1 MNVKMKKHIIYS
13 SLAAIAGLF
22 VGYLIFSSKTDTII
36 RDHNPTATTAVQQ
49 LWTCAMHPQVMQ
61 PESGACPVCGMDL
74 IPAAAENEGL
84 RADQFKMTEN
94 AMALANIQTTVVKSG
109 QTGQNLLRLSGKIR
123 ENEAANAVQV
133 THFSGRIEK
142 LYVNVTGEK
151 VTKGQRLATVYSPEL
166 ISAQQ
171 ELLTASTLKTS
182 QPELY
187 KAVRNKLKLWKLSER
202 QIDQIEAS
210 GKVKENF
217 PVYATVSGT
226 VTDKMVEEGAYIKQ
240 GQPLY
245 NITDLRTVWAVF
257 DAYENQIASLKKIQ
271 ELTIT
276 TRAYPDKTFRAKVSF
291 IDPVLHPS
299 TRTVEV
305 RAVLKNRDAMLK
317 PGMFVSGSME
327 GAATA
332 GAVSIPASAV
342 LWTGKRSV
350 VYVKTHP
357 GEPVFEM
364 REIVL
369 GNYNGDSYVVVSG
382 LSGGE
387 EIVTN
392 GTFTVDAAAQLQ
404 GKKSMM
410 NKTGHNT
417 ATGHE
422 GHTGMPQESP
432 ENPDKH
438 LDHSERSEQMAVPE
452 AFQRQLQAIVDR
464 YMVLKDALVQDSPEK
479 AQEFAKALVESVH
492 TTPMDPDAGEAA
504 QQHWISLKKVLT
516 QTVNA
521 VAGTVDI
528 EEQRKH
534 FMSLSDRLIHAVAL
548 FGIHRKVYRQFCPM
562 TNNNKGAYW
571 LSFEEKIMNPYFGA
585 AMLNCGEAVL
595 MN

>member
-1 MNVKMKKHIIYS
+1 MKKHIIYS
-13 SLAAIAGLF
+13 SLAAMAGLF
-22 VGYLIFSSKTDTII
+22 AGYLIFSSKTDTII
-36 RDHNPTATTAVQQ
+36 RDHDHTAAATVQQ

-61 PESGACPVCGMDL
+61 PESGACPICGMDL
-74 IPAAAENEGL
+74 IPAVAENDGL
-84 RADQFKMTEN
+84 RAEQFKMTEN

-109 QTGQNLLRLSGKIR
+109 QTDGNLLRLSGKIR

-226 VTDKMVEEGAYIKQ
+226 VTAKMVEEGAYIKQ

-276 TRAYPDKTFRAKVSF
+276 TQAYPGKTFRAKISF
-291 IDPVLHPS
+291 IDPLLNSS

-305 RAVLKNRDAMLK
+305 RALLNNKNAIFK

-327 GAATA
+327 GVTSETT
-332 GAVSIPASAV
+332 GTVIIPASAV
-342 LWTGKRSV
+342 LWTGERSV

-369 GNYNGDSYVVVSG
+369 GNYNGDSYMVVSG
-382 LSGGE
+382 LSDGE
-387 EIVTN
+387 EVVTN
-392 GTFTVDAAAQLQ
+392 STFTVDATAQLQ

-410 NKTGHNT
+410 NKTGHDV
-417 ATGHE
+417 ATGHQ
-422 GHTGMPQESP
+422 GHMGMPQESP
-432 ENPDKH
+432 KHPDKH
-438 LDHSERSEQMAVPE
+438 LDHSEKNKRIEIPE
-452 AFQRQLQAIVDR
+452 AFQRQFQAILDR
-464 YMVLKDALVQDSPEK
+464 YMALKDVLVQDSPEK
-479 AQEFAKALVESVH
+479 AQEFAKALMGNVN
-492 TTPMDPDAGEAA
+492 TTAMDSGADEAV
-504 QQHWISLKKVLT
+504 QQHWMSLKKALIHPA
-516 QTVNA
+516 NA
-521 VAGTVDI
+521 IAGTLAI

-534 FMSLSDRLIHAVAL
+534 FMALSNQLIHAVEV
-548 FGIHRKVYRQFCPM
+548 FGVHRKVYRQFCPM
-562 TNNNKGAYW
+562 ANNNKGAYW
-571 LSFEEKIMNPYFGA
+571 LSFEEKIRNPYFGA
-585 AMLNCGEAVL
+585 AMLHCGEA
-595 MN
+595 